1 MITVFLCLVGVLV
14 GGLAGWLLARGRPKD
29 EPVALPESALS
40 EQLLAAVDL
49 LRSAALV
56 ADAGDRVLHST
67 PAARTT
73 GLVRGNRIG
82 DQEML
87 DLVRRVRD
95 EDNPV
100 GTQLVIKRER
110 GRIIREFSVRA
121 APIASGLVM
130 VIADDRSAE
139 ARADEIKR
147 DFTANVSHELK
158 TPVGALRVLA
168 EAVETACED
177 PVAVKHFASRM
188 IETTERLSELISQI
202 IELSRLQS
210 ADPMLAAEIVEI
222 DDVTEVAL
230 SHCQALAAS
239 RGVHLSEAGRR
250 GLKVLGDKEQLVSA
264 LTNLIQ
270 NAINYSDEGSRVA
283 ISTRMVRDADDEFV
297 EISVADNG
305 WGIGQSDLER
315 VFERFYRVDYAR
327 SRETGGTGLGL
338 SIVKHVMNAHGGTVN
353 VWSKIGQGST
363 FTMRMPKFIEPETDM
378 ALSGEIDFDVEQEEK

>member
-1 MITVFLCLVGVLV
+1 MIALFFCLLGVLV
-14 GGLAGWLLARGRPKD
+14 GGLVGWLLGRGRPSSQAVEQK
-29 EPVALPESALS
+29 ESALS
-40 EQLLAAVDL
+40 DQLLAGIDL
-49 LRSAALV
+49 LRSPALI

-67 PAARTT
+67 PAASTS

-95 EDNPV
+95 EDNPLA
-100 GTQLVIKRER
+100 TQLVIKRER

-121 APIASGLVM
+121 APIPPGLVM

-139 ARADEIKR
+139 TRTDEIKR

-168 EAVETACED
+168 EALVAACDD
-177 PVAVKHFASRM
+177 PAAVKHFASRM

-210 ADPMLAAEIVEI
+210 ADPMLAAEVVKI
-222 DDVTEVAL
+222 DDVTKVSL
-230 SHCQALAAS
+230 NRCQALAAS
-239 RGVHLSEAGRR
+239 REVHLSQAGRR
-250 GLKVLGDKEQLVSA
+250 GLEVLGDKEQLVSA

-270 NAINYSDEGSRVA
+270 NAINYSDNGSRVA
-283 ISTRMVRDADDEFV
+283 VSTRLVRDEQDEFV

-305 WGIGQSDLER
+305 WGISQSNLER
-315 VFERFYRVDYAR
+315 IFERFYRVDYAR

-338 SIVKHVMNAHGGTVN
+338 SIVKHVMNAHQGTVN

-363 FTMRMPKFIEPETDM
+363 FTMRMPKFIEPETD
-378 ALSGEIDFDVEQEEK
+378 ASAPGDFSFDGEQEEQ